1 MVNIQVTRAIV
12 APRNSTVT
20 ECIVRALDLVVVV
33 VVVPCVEGVPAKDL
47 PDRVAIFSFIIQL
60 SPLQCRGL

>member
-20 ECIVRALDLVVVV
+20 ECIVRALDLVVV